1 LGSRTIS
8 LTVSFASEIGKL
20 LRRMA
25 ADPMMIRIQSSI
37 SWRTEPMNA
46 RMNVSSMAN
55 IMALGAP
62 PGLTSMVLH
71 APPGLTAMR
80 VGVPPGLS
88 AYLRPPPGL
97 DSELRPLRAAGK
109 ELESD
114 VKGADDPYDCE
125 STTCGG
131 STPSEDQA
139 SVDSSPDE
147 LESNLLESL
156 SALDRFS
163 LAERAHLILPTL
175 AESAQLMGLR
185 TSGDSISQ
193 LQRLIVE
200 HPEAHKRNDFL
211 EFVSDA
217 ENQSLKMTL
226 KGLGWQELLRRLC
239 DGVAP
244 PSVEIAAQTLG
255 CEMQLEWAKVQQR
268 KQQLK
273 KKRGSKGK
281 KLATAPK
288 GKAVQNS

>member
-1 LGSRTIS
+1 
-8 LTVSFASEIGKL
+8 
-20 LRRMA
+20 MA

-37 SWRTEPMNA
+37 SWRTEPMKA
-46 RMNVSSMAN
+46 RMNENSMAN

-80 VGVPPGLS
+80 AGVPPGLS

-114 VKGADDPYDCE
+114 VKGTDDPYDCE
-125 STTCGG
+125 STTCG
-131 STPSEDQA
+131 SAPSEDQA

-147 LESNLLESL
+147 LESSLLESL

-200 HPEAHKRNDFL
+200 HPESHKRNDFL

-226 KGLGWQELLRRLC
+226 KGLGWQELLRRMC

-281 KLATAPK
+281 KLATASK
-288 GKAVQNS
+288 SKAVQNI